1 MINTPNSL
9 YFMYE
14 NIKLVQFYNCYY
26 FVSIHK
32 ILVPPL
38 TPLALH
44 LLDCLGAPVLLFLHF
59 IR

>member
-1 MINTPNSL
+1 
-9 YFMYE
+9 MYE

-38 TPLALH
+38 IPLALH